1 MHQDKREM
9 HTQNKRKQTNKQGK
23 KEKKKTEQNKI
34 IALVNCFFFSQGYYN
49 KVIAEKIIQ
58 YMYFFFSFLA
68 DFQFLVE
75 TFIVAFASCVLK
87 SSF

>member
-23 KEKKKTEQNKI
+23 KEKKKQNKTKLLPLLT
-34 IALVNCFFFSQGYYN
+34 AFFSQGYYN

-58 YMYFFFSFLA
+58 YMYFFFSFLP